1 MQSELNNE
9 QALIRGAQARWIK
22 RVGLNRWIRRV
33 EVGELTQAD
42 AGFGERSV

>member
-1 MQSELNNE
+1 MGFICD
-9 QALIRGAQARWIK
+9 AHAWWIK
-22 RVGLNRWIRRV
+22 PVGLKRWIRNA